1 LRDFVLD
8 DEFLRSCVDLHE
20 ETREKILSQLRA
32 FSENPRDRD
41 LGVARVEG
49 QKDVLSLPVDGA
61 HCIFLRRVRS
71 ITTLLFVTENKS
83 ASTSVT
89 SKRSM
94 NTDDV
99 VLAPVHALETLLVEE
114 KYLPLARHLL
124 KAPAATAELQFHF
137 KEIEEILNAH
147 LPPEARQFVNWWAN
161 QKSGKR
167 AHAFAWMAAG
177 WLIPKVDIKADRVT
191 FKRRGSY

>member
-1 LRDFVLD
+1 MASRRVVFRI
-8 DEFLRSCVDLHE
+8 FFIGPPPASCCRPVQASPQQTVNRTKFAE
-20 ETREKILSQLRA
+20 IFRGTPLRA
-32 FSENPRDRD
+32 
-41 LGVARVEG
+41 
-49 QKDVLSLPVDGA
+49 
-61 HCIFLRRVRS
+61 
-71 ITTLLFVTENKS
+71 
-83 ASTSVT
+83 
-89 SKRSM
+89 
-94 NTDDV
+94 
-99 VLAPVHALETLLVEE
+99 
-114 KYLPLARHLL
+114 
-124 KAPAATAELQFHF
+124 AATAELQFHF

>member
-1 LRDFVLD
+1 
-8 DEFLRSCVDLHE
+8 
-20 ETREKILSQLRA
+20 
-32 FSENPRDRD
+32 
-41 LGVARVEG
+41 
-49 QKDVLSLPVDGA
+49 
-61 HCIFLRRVRS
+61 
-71 ITTLLFVTENKS
+71 
-83 ASTSVT
+83 
-89 SKRSM
+89 M

-161 QKSGKR
+161 QKSGKP

-191 FKRRGSY
+191 FKRRGYVLTRFLNSRRLSASSP

>member
-1 LRDFVLD
+1 MGRGVL
-8 DEFLRSCVDLHE
+8 LPHV
-20 ETREKILSQLRA
+20 
-32 FSENPRDRD
+32 
-41 LGVARVEG
+41 VAHHVG
-49 QKDVLSLPVDGA
+49 SL
-61 HCIFLRRVRS
+61 
-71 ITTLLFVTENKS
+71 
-83 ASTSVT
+83 
-89 SKRSM
+89 
-94 NTDDV
+94 
-99 VLAPVHALETLLVEE
+99 LETLLVEE

-161 QKSGKR
+161 QKSGKP

-191 FKRRGSY
+191 FKRRGYVLTRFLNSRRLSASSP